1 MPRYSDKQRAAME
14 ALMRD
19 EVYRTAVEILTREGL
34 QALTIDRL
42 AKAIGVARGTL
53 YNYFADRDAVL
64 TYVEERAARPVFDE
78 LEQIAVREAPAE
90 EKLRGFTLAAFR
102 FVESSRPLI
111 YTLYRIKQI
120 EGTLREAQLRRRHRL
135 ITLVTT
141 VLEQGMAHGEF
152 RRLPLPD
159 AAIVFSSV
167 IAGHIEYMADYDI
180 VRPAEEIA
188 STLLDVILPAFR
200 VLPMEPSSK

>member
-1 MPRYSDKQRAAME
+1 MPRYSEKQRAAME

-19 EVYRTAVEILTREGL
+19 EVYRTAVEILTGEGL

-64 TYVEERAARPVFDE
+64 TYVEERAAKPVFDE
-78 LEQIAVREAPAE
+78 LEQLAAGEETAE
-90 EKLRGFTLAAFR
+90 EKLRGCALAGFR

-111 YTLYRIKQI
+111 YTLYRIKQG
-120 EGTLREAQLRRRHRL
+120 EGTLREAQLRRRDRL
-135 ITLVTT
+135 VALLTT
-141 VLEQGMAHGEF
+141 ILEQGMAQGEF

-167 IAGHIEYMADYDI
+167 IAGHIEYMADHDV

-188 STLLDVILPAFR
+188 STLMEVILPAFR
-200 VLPMEPSSK
+200 GLPG